1 MTRTLPAS
9 LSSTINPV
17 SFAMKLATVIRG
29 RLTNRPSGGDD
40 CLPMPVE
47 AHHYP
52 GCHSLTVEF
61 QGQLYRVSIE
71 RECDVLADA
80 IREGGEAV

>member
-1 MTRTLPAS
+1 MTRALPACIS
-9 LSSTINPV
+9 PTINPI

-29 RLTNRPSGGDD
+29 RMTGRKLAGDEGEAF
-40 CLPMPVE
+40 PVE

-71 RECDVLADA
+71 RECDMLADA
-80 IREGGEAV
+80 IREDGEAA